1 MRPSDVEWRTF
12 CYRYTDTGK
21 KDTVCYCHRCLSTFQ
36 VSPND
41 SLITSIHLFN
51 ETLWKMPYCFRVE
64 QPDNRTCRR
73 CREYQN
79 TKNCN
84 ERDDQGYSESLWI
97 GEMRFEDDCF
107 SLARNTELL
116 PMYCSS
122 VMNQCM
128 HSSTKD
134 AIWEKQSKF
143 LYVKKL
149 EDLKP
154 ISIIYEEHRFR
165 IVKLPNCPKWSWDC
179 CGNLHFTTSNPLSP
193 EKSPRVWFSSK
204 LWVRKALSI
213 PSLLLFRISYFL
225 VWILYHGEKSSF
237 LDSKVLL

>member
-1 MRPSDVEWRTF
+1 MSHVLINFSGQSKWLSNNLNPFVHW
-12 CYRYTDTGK
+12 DTLK
-21 KDTVCYCHRCLSTFQ
+21 R
-36 VSPND
+36 
-41 SLITSIHLFN
+41 
-51 ETLWKMPYCFRVE
+51 PYCFRVE
-64 QPDNRTCRR
+64 QPDNKICRS

-84 ERDDQGYSESLWI
+84 ERDEQGYSESLWI
-97 GEMRFEDDCF
+97 GEMRFEDDYF

-143 LYVKKL
+143 LYETKF

-165 IVKLPNCPKWSWDC
+165 IVKLSNCPKWSWDC
-179 CGNLHFTTSNPLSP
+179 SGNLHFATSNPLSP
-193 EKSPRVWFSSK
+193 EKSPRVWFSSI

-213 PSLLLFRISYFL
+213 PIFAIVSYLLLLGMNFVSGQNIELAWF
-225 VWILYHGEKSSF
+225 
-237 LDSKVLL
+237 